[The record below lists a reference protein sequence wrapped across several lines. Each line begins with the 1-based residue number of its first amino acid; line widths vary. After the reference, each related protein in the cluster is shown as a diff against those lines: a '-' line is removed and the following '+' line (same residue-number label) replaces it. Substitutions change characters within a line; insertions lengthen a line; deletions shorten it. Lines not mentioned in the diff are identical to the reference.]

1 MRTVPK
7 LSPEEQARLRDE
19 WLQVF
24 EALSRQ
30 VRGWA
35 EKRGW
40 TVTEEPREINEERLG
55 IYQAP
60 VLQIETP
67 HGSAFLEPIARDV
80 AGADGRVDLY
90 AWPTHF
96 RVKLLRR
103 PDGIWYVRTDS
114 GINWPHPWRGETF
127 VELVEG
133 LLDESWATS

>member
-7 LSPEEQARLRDE
+7 LSPEVKARLRDE
-19 WLQVF
+19 WLQVVA
-24 EALSRQ
+24 ALARD

-35 EKRGW
+35 EKKGW

-60 VLQIETP
+60 ALQIDTP
-67 HGSAFLEPIARDV
+67 NGQVILEPIARDV

-103 PDGIWYVRTDS
+103 ADGIWYVRTDS
-114 GINWPHPWRGETF
+114 GINWPHPW
-127 VELVEG
+127 
-133 LLDESWATS
+133 